1 MIQGVK
7 IYDLKQIDSESGSVY
22 HALKST
28 DAGFAGFGEA
38 YFSTIKEGAIKGW
51 KRHNKIPLNIVVVS
65 GKIKFVLFDDR
76 KNSPTCGEFAD
87 IILSPETNYKRL
99 FLPPGI
105 WMAFVGM
112 GSSTSM
118 LMDIIPEPHNPLEA
132 DRKKTEEI
140 KYNFN
145 L

>member
-1 MIQGVK
+1 MIEGVK

-28 DAGFAGFGEA
+28 DAGFEGFGEA
-38 YFSTIKEGAIKGW
+38 YFSYIKKGAIKGW
-51 KRHNKIPLNIVVVS
+51 KRHNKFVLNIVVVS
-65 GKIKFVLFDDR
+65 GAIKFVLFDDR
-76 KNSPTCGEFAD
+76 ENSSTYGKFDE
-87 IILSPETNYKRL
+87 IILSPEANYKRL

-105 WMAFVGM
+105 WMAFAGM
-112 GSSTSM
+112 GNGVSI

-132 DRKKTEEI
+132 DRKNQEQI
-140 KYNFN
+140 NYNFN